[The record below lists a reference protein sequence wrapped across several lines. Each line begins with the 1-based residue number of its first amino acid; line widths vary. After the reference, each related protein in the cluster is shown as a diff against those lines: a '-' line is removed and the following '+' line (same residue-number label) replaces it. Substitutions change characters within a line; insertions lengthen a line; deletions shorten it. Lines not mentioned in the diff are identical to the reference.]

1 MEICRVENPRRSTKV
16 LSKNKFS
23 HFPEG
28 LGSAHGNGGALTT
41 RSLEAGTVA
50 GYNCPTMKNLLDGIE
65 EVLLMGPGPSSVY
78 PDVYKALSR
87 NTLGYMDSYFIR
99 IMDQIKALLQKLMK
113 TSNERTFPISGTG
126 MAGMET
132 CLVNLLEPGDAI
144 LILINGVFGNRMRE
158 IAMRLGAE
166 VEVLEFEWGTPVK
179 PEAVEKKLKDKAYK
193 LVAMV
198 HAETSTGV
206 RNPAAEIG
214 RLLQGSD
221 SLYLLDAVTS
231 LGGIE
236 VDVDGWGVDA
246 LYSGSQKCLSCP
258 PGLAPVTFSEEAVT
272 AIAARKSKTP
282 SFYLDIDL
290 IGKYWG
296 GEKRSYH
303 HTAPMNMLYGLYQSL
318 MLVMA
323 EGMDAV
329 FARHLKVHEK
339 LVRGLEKLGLELL
352 VDKPFRLPMLNAVKI
367 PQGVED
373 AAGRSALRSKHKIEI
388 GAGLGP
394 LAGKIWR
401 IGVMGHTAREEN
413 VERLLAALRDVL

>member
-1 MEICRVENPRRSTKV
+1 LRPTHWNRGTETA
-16 LSKNKFS
+16 LSL
-23 HFPEG
+23 ET
-28 LGSAHGNGGALTT
+28 GSA
-41 RSLEAGTVA
+41 A
-50 GYNCPTMKNLLDGIE
+50 GYNDPIMKNLLDGIE
-65 EVLLMGPGPSSVY
+65 DVLLMGPGPSSVY
-78 PDVYKALSR
+78 PEVYSALSR
-87 NTLGYMDSYFIR
+87 STLGYMDSYFIR
-99 IMDQIKALLQKLMK
+99 IMDRIKALLQQLMK
-113 TSNERTFPISGTG
+113 TRNELTFPVSGTG

-132 CLVNLLEPGDAI
+132 CLVNLLEPGDSI
-144 LILINGVFGNRMRE
+144 LILINGVFGTRMRE
-158 IAMRLGAE
+158 IAARLGVEA
-166 VEVLEFEWGTPVK
+166 EVLEFQWGTPVE
-179 PEAVEKKLKDKAYK
+179 PEAVEKKLKEKPFK

-221 SLYLLDAVTS
+221 SLYLVDAVTS

-258 PGLAPVTFSEEAVT
+258 PGLAPVTFSEKALK

-282 SFYLDIDL
+282 SFYLDVEL

-296 GEKRSYH
+296 GQKRSYH
-303 HTAPMNMLYGLYQSL
+303 HTAPMNMLYGLYQAL
-318 MLVMA
+318 MLVME
-323 EGMDAV
+323 EGMDKV
-329 FARHLKVHEK
+329 FARHQRVHER
-339 LVRGLEKLGLELL
+339 LVEGLEQLGLELL
-352 VDKPFRLPMLNAVKI
+352 VEKPFRLPMLNAVKI

-373 AAGRSALRSKHKIEI
+373 AEVRSALRSNHKIEI

-401 IGVMGHTAREEN
+401 IGLLGHTAREEN